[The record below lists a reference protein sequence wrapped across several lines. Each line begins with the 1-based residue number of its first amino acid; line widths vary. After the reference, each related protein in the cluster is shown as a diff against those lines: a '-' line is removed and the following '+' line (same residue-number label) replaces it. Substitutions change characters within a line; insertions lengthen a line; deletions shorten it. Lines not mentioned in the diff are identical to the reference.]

1 MQEKNVVTNTYWADN
16 ERFADVMNVG
26 MFQDK
31 VLTAEQLSERDG
43 YLGLVNREKERQTF
57 QRNRDVTKKVAFGT
71 NFVILSIENQ
81 NDIHY
86 AMPVR
91 VMGYEFM
98 DYNRQL
104 KEIRAAHE
112 KKKDLY
118 GAEYLSGFSAED
130 KLQPICTLV
139 IYYGK
144 EPWTG
149 PKNLSD
155 MLDFSEL
162 PETVKGM
169 VIDYPIHILDARRFQ
184 NSEEL
189 VTDARLL
196 FGMLKRDED
205 KDAWIEYVEENKQA
219 FQNVSSDTYHAIAT
233 FTKAGQLLDEQQKY
247 ASEEGNIDMCKA
259 LDDLIKD
266 GERRGEQQGE
276 QRGEQRIKK
285 VIECLIADGLSDAI
299 PRIVSE
305 PNFCDEM
312 FIKYQIG

>member
-1 MQEKNVVTNTYWADN
+1 MQEKNVVANTYWADN

-31 VLTAEQLSERDG
+31 VLTAEQLSEKDG
-43 YLGLVNREKERQTF
+43 YLGLVNKEKVENTI

-81 NDIHY
+81 SDIHY

-104 KEIRAAHE
+104 KDIRAIHE

-118 GAEYLSGFSAED
+118 GAEYLSGFSKED
-130 KLQPICTLV
+130 KLQPVCTLV

-149 PKNLSD
+149 PKRLSD
-155 MLDFSEL
+155 MLDFKEL
-162 PETVKGM
+162 PETVKG
-169 VIDYPIHILDARRFQ
+169 VVADYPIHIVDARRFE
-184 NSEEL
+184 NSEQLE
-189 VTDARLL
+189 TDARLL
-196 FGMLKRDED
+196 FGVLKRDED
-205 KDAWIEYVEENKQA
+205 KDEWIRYVEENKQS
-219 FQNVSSDTYHAIAT
+219 FQHISSDTYHAIAT
-233 FTKAGQLLDEQQKY
+233 FTKAGKLLGNEQNY
-247 ASEEGNIDMCKA
+247 ISEEGDVDMCKA

-266 GERRGEQQGE
+266 GE
-276 QRGEQRIKK
+276 QRIKK
-285 VIECLIADGLSDAI
+285 LIECLVADGLSDAI
-299 PRIVSE
+299 PRIASE
-305 PNFCDEM
+305 PDFCDEM
-312 FIKYQIG
+312 LVKYNIE